1 MNMHRVL
8 LLVFLLLAMGGG
20 WVLTRREP
28 RPSATMR
35 LDVAESLAAPADEGF
50 ERALAPRPF
59 DFPRDHGAH
68 PSFQTEWWYYTGNLL
83 AENGDRFGFQLT
95 FFRRGLT
102 PQPPEPRSAWQTNQ
116 VYFAH
121 FAMTDRARQ
130 RFHAEERWARG
141 AAGLAGAEAPP
152 YRVWLDDWRV
162 EAIGEDADH
171 VRLFATHA
179 DGALLDLVAQAQKP
193 LVLHGEAGWSP
204 KDDAPGNA
212 SYYYSF
218 TRLLAEG
225 RITRPDGTALAVRGT
240 AWMDHEF
247 STSAL
252 GEDQVGWDWFA
263 IQLDDGW
270 ELMYFQ
276 LRRTDG
282 TIDTVSGGTLVAPD
296 GSTTMLTRDD
306 VQLDVEATWESPHT
320 AAVYPAAWRLRVPAH
335 ALDVRITPVLPDQ
348 ELLVSVQYWEGAVD
362 VRGTHGE
369 RPVQGVG
376 YVELTGY
383 AQSMRGRF

>member
-1 MNMHRVL
+1 MRRLFVL
-8 LLVFLLLAMGGG
+8 LLIGVLALA
-20 WVLTRREP
+20 VAVSRRAP
-28 RPSATMR
+28 TSQTTPR
-35 LDVAESLAAPADEGF
+35 LDVAEALAAPLDGF
-50 ERALAPRPF
+50 ERAFAPRPF
-59 DFPRDHGAH
+59 TFPRDHGAH
-68 PSFQTEWWYYTGNLL
+68 PTFQTEWWYYTGNLF

-95 FFRRGLT
+95 FFRRALS
-102 PQPPEPRSAWQTNQ
+102 PEPPATGSAWHTNQ
-116 VYFAH
+116 IYFAH
-121 FAMTDRARQ
+121 FALTDRERE
-130 RFHAEERWARG
+130 RFQAEERWARG
-141 AAGLAGAEAPP
+141 AVGLAGADAPP

-162 EAIGEDADH
+162 EAIAEDADQ

-179 DGALLDLVAQAQKP
+179 DGTTLDLVAEAQKP

-218 TRLLAEG
+218 TRMQAEG
-225 RITRPDGTALAVRGT
+225 RIVRPDASAVAVRGT

-252 GEDQVGWDWFA
+252 GEDQVGWDWFS

-276 LRRTDG
+276 LRRADG
-282 TIDTVSGGTLVAPD
+282 TVDTVSGGTLIAPD
-296 GSTTMLTRDD
+296 GTTTMLARDD
-306 VQLDVEATWESPHT
+306 VQLEVEATWESPRT
-320 AAVYPAAWRLRVPAH
+320 GALYPAAWRLRVPAQ
-335 ALDVRITPVLPDQ
+335 ALDVRITPVLNDQ
-348 ELLVSVQYWEGAVD
+348 ELDVSVQYWEGAVD
-362 VRGTHGE
+362 VRGTHGGT
-369 RPVQGVG
+369 PVQGVG